1 MALGAV
7 ETVYAAGKGD
17 DVIMVG
23 VDGNVDAV
31 ESIKSGRLNA
41 SVAQLPYLVGKQAVE
56 RVTKVLAGEDVEVF
70 QYVDTLVLTKDVLE
84 DGTEPLLEF
93 VK

>member
-7 ETVYAAGKGD
+7 EAAYAAGKGED
-17 DVIMVG
+17 ILIIG

-31 ESIKSGRLNA
+31 KSIKSGRLNA

-56 RVTKVLAGEDVEVF
+56 TVTQVLDGAEVEKF
-70 QYVDTLVLTKDVLE
+70 QFVPTLVLTQEVLE
-84 DGTEPLLEF
+84 KGEEPMLEF
-93 VK
+93 VR